1 MKVFSDKAVSAA
13 QDEYEDALKHG
24 VAVWFAMK
32 LALAVALET
41 DQPKAKKK
49 KIEPHSPE
57 DIGEAII
64 WFAIA
69 AGLIVVF
76 GMVIKR
82 MNL

>member
-1 MKVFSDKAVSAA
+1 MRIFSDKAVSAA
-13 QDEYEDALKHG
+13 HDEYEDALKHG
-24 VAVWFAMK
+24 VASWFAMK

-41 DQPKAKKK
+41 DQPKTKK

-57 DIGEAII
+57 DIGEAIV

-76 GMVIKR
+76 GMVLKR
-82 MNL
+82 MSL